1 MLNWVRDWEYF
12 WISIVKGWSE
22 TPPPPRPE
30 PTLHVGFPR
39 KLNDHSW
46 LFIAFHQKTQ
56 AELES
61 LDQEHTKL
69 QQKHD
74 AAKARNKVLASELKG
89 LKAQVQTLL
98 EKGAHDDELIAAL
111 MVMLTDLE

>member
-1 MLNWVRDWEYF
+1 MYL
-12 WISIVKGWSE
+12 S
-22 TPPPPRPE
+22 
-30 PTLHVGFPR
+30 
-39 KLNDHSW
+39 NDYTR
-46 LFIAFHQKTQ
+46 LFIGLHQKTQ

-111 MVMLTDLE
+111 MVMLREILDNMAAILIIFF